1 MSVTVVPT
9 GPELGVSVSVGVV
22 RVNVAL
28 AVLPDE
34 SLAETEFEPV
44 ENPLVLLTA
53 KLQENPP
60 PEATVAVQR
69 VVELS
74 FTVAVSLGA
83 KPVPLAVTVVPSG
96 PLEGVK
102 VSVGSGATESTVSA
116 TSEEL

>member
-1 MSVTVVPT
+1 VSVTVVPT

-74 FTVAVSLGA
+74 FTVAV
-83 KPVPLAVTVVPSG
+83 
-96 PLEGVK
+96 
-102 VSVGSGATESTVSA
+102 
-116 TSEEL
+116 